1 MNQSLRL
8 LLCAVAALGGS
19 LALAQ
24 AQPDMQTLKLQARIV
39 VLDVV
44 VTDKSGHVV
53 NNLTRDDFTILE
65 DGKPQAIRSFEAP
78 EKHMLPPDLTI
89 DSTADLDK
97 KDPDAPIDVIVL
109 DEFNTQF
116 TDMDYARYSIKKYV
130 AAQPKKLTQPTELV
144 AVSNQKF
151 QVLHDYTQDGDALI
165 AAMNKHLSIY
175 PWDLVNNRTGRGTLD
190 RLAVSLG
197 ALEQVAQAT
206 SGHPGHKNL
215 IWVGHGFPG
224 INTVDLTPEQ
234 TTSINGAIQRALDM
248 LRDARITLYTIDP
261 TMMSVAVSD
270 VTAET
275 ANETEDDTGED
286 PFAAGVSFGGLA
298 AATGGKA
305 YKSRNDVDREI
316 GTSVRDG
323 SNFYTMSYSPSND
336 SGAAAAFRNI
346 KIRLSQRGLLATTRT
361 GYYSQPAQTN
371 AAMAHNQKAF
381 DITSAAST
389 TLAYDGLAVQAT
401 RIAGDATGFML
412 SIGQRGLTYKDS
424 PDGKRSAELVIE
436 TVSFGAK
443 DKFLA
448 RTLDGVTIH
457 DATAEGQAAAT
468 DAAKVKATAKIPP
481 GTVRLRFVVRDS
493 GSGHIGTAD
502 LPVP

>member
-1 MNQSLRL
+1 LKRLSSL
-8 LLCAVAALGGS
+8 LLCLLPALSAS
-19 LALAQ
+19 LAAAQ
-24 AQPDMQTLKLQARIV
+24 AQPDVQTLKLQARIV

-44 VTDKSGHVV
+44 VTDKAGHVV
-53 NNLTRDDFTILE
+53 NNLTKDDFTILE
-65 DGKPQAIRSFEAP
+65 DGKPQPIRSFEPP

-109 DEFNTQF
+109 DEFNTRF
-116 TDMDYARYSIKKYV
+116 TDMDYARYSIKKYI

-144 AVSNQKF
+144 AVNNRKF
-151 QVLHDYTQDGDALI
+151 EVLHDYTQDGDALI

-175 PWDLVNNRTGRGTLD
+175 PWDLVNNRTGRSTLD

-234 TTSINGAIQRALDM
+234 TASITGAIQRALDM

-261 TMMSVAVSD
+261 TMMSVATTD
-270 VTAET
+270 IAAET
-275 ANETEDDTGED
+275 ANETEDDAGED
-286 PFAAGVSFGGLA
+286 PFAAGVSFSALA
-298 AATGGKA
+298 SATGGKA

-323 SNFYTMSYSPSND
+323 SNFYTLSYSPSTESD
-336 SGAAAAFRNI
+336 AAAAFRNI
-346 KIRLSQRGLLATTRT
+346 RIRLSQRGLLATTRS
-361 GYYSQPAQTN
+361 GYYSQPAQTS
-371 AAMAHNQKAF
+371 AVMAHNQKAF
-381 DITSAAST
+381 DMTSAAST
-389 TLAYDGLAVQAT
+389 TLSYDGLAVQAA
-401 RIAGDATGFML
+401 RIAGDPTAFML
-412 SIGQRGLTYKDS
+412 NIGQRGIAYKDE

-436 TVSFGAK
+436 TVSFGPK

-448 RTLDGVTIH
+448 RTLDGVTIRE
-457 DATAEGQAAAT
+457 ALTEAPP
-468 DAAKVKATAKIPP
+468 DAANVKTTAKIPP

-493 GSGHIGTAD
+493 GSGRIGTAD

>member
-1 MNQSLRL
+1 MNLFFRLSLCML
-8 LLCAVAALGGS
+8 SVLSCCLAA
-19 LALAQ
+19 AHAQ
-24 AQPDMQTLKLQARIV
+24 TDVQTLKLQARIV

-53 NNLTRDDFTILE
+53 NNLTKDDFTILE
-65 DGKPQAIRSFEAP
+65 NGTQQTIRSFESP
-78 EKHMLPPDLTI
+78 EKHMLPPDLNI
-89 DSTADLDK
+89 DSTADLDR

-109 DEFNTQF
+109 DEFNTRF
-116 TDMDYARYSIKKYV
+116 TDMDYARYSIRKYI

-151 QVLHDYTQDGDALI
+151 EVLHDYTQDGDALI

-215 IWVGHGFPG
+215 LWVGHGFPG

-234 TTSINGAIQRALDM
+234 TSSITGAIQRALDM

-261 TMMSVAVSD
+261 TMMSVATSD
-270 VTAET
+270 ITAET
-275 ANETEDDTGED
+275 DNEAEDDTGQD
-286 PFAAGVSFGGLA
+286 PFASGVSFGGLA

-323 SNFYTMSYSPSND
+323 SNFYTMSYSPSGD
-336 SGAAAAFRNI
+336 SNAAAAFRKI
-346 KIRLSQRGLLATTRT
+346 KIKLNQRGLLATTRS
-361 GYYSQPAQTN
+361 GYYSQPAETN

-389 TLAYDGLAVQAT
+389 TLTYDGLAIEAT
-401 RIAGDATGFML
+401 RIAGDPASFML

-424 PDGKRSAELVIE
+424 PDGRRSAELVIE

-443 DKFLA
+443 NKFLA
-448 RTLDGVTIH
+448 RTLDGVTIR
-457 DATAEGQAAAT
+457 DATVQGQPAAS
-468 DAAKVKATAKIPP
+468 DAAKVKATAKMPP
-481 GTVRLRFVVRDS
+481 GTVRLRFVVRDA

-502 LPVP
+502 LTMP